1 MRLTKCLRESFGKG
15 TPGAVTL
22 RPMMQESIAALAA
35 EITTADLSS
44 TAYLDAFRI
53 SYLGRKGRLA
63 DLFDQLKTVPADEKR
78 AVGQQL
84 NALKQQAQARFDE
97 AQQAAEAAADNAPA
111 NPDFDYTLPP
121 VPHALG
127 TRHPLML
134 VREEMLR
141 IFGRIGFAVAEG
153 PEIEDDWHNFTALN
167 FPENHPARDMQDTFF
182 IKGYEGVGVGGQ
194 KLEQGTEDNQSPP
207 IPLPSH
213 PHNLLRTH
221 TSTVQVRVMETEPL
235 PIRRVMPGRVFRNEA
250 ISARAH
256 MMFHQVEGI
265 FIDEGVS
272 FADLKQT
279 VYYFVQELFG
289 ADINIRF
296 RPSFFPFT
304 EPSAEIDIT
313 CLICK
318 GAGCNI
324 CKYSGW
330 VEIGGCGMVDPAVL
344 ENAKIDPEKYSGY
357 AWGMGIERIAMLKYQ
372 IKDLRL
378 FTENDM
384 RFLRQFEAL

>member
-1 MRLTKCLRESFGKG
+1 
-15 TPGAVTL
+15 
-22 RPMMQESIAALAA
+22 MQMQDSIAALTA
-35 EITTADLSS
+35 EITTADLS
-44 TAYLDAFRI
+44 TAAHLDAFRI
-53 SYLGRKGRLA
+53 AYLGRKGRLT
-63 DLFDQLKTVPADEKR
+63 DLFDQLKTVPADQKR

-84 NALKQQAQARFDE
+84 NILKQQAQARFDE
-97 AQQAAEAAADNAPA
+97 ARQAAEAAADNTPA

-121 VPHALG
+121 VPNALG

-182 IKGYEGVGVGGQ
+182 VAPTSRTATPGDVPTGAP
-194 KLEQGTEDNQSPP
+194 D
-207 IPLPSH
+207 LPH
-213 PHNLLRTH
+213 LLRTH

-344 ENAKIDPEKYSGY
+344 ENAGIDPEKYSGY

>member
-1 MRLTKCLRESFGKG
+1 
-15 TPGAVTL
+15 
-22 RPMMQESIAALAA
+22 MMQELIAALAA
-35 EITTADLSS
+35 EITTAELNNAA
-44 TAYLDAFRI
+44 TLDAFRI
-53 SYLGRKGRLA
+53 NYLGRKGRLA

-84 NALKQQAQARFDE
+84 NALQQQAQARFDE
-97 AQQAAEAAADNAPA
+97 AQQAAEAAADNTPA

-141 IFGRIGFAVAEG
+141 VFARIGFAVAEG

-182 IKGYEGVGVGGQ
+182 VTPPAGAEP
-194 KLEQGTEDNQSPP
+194 GTQ
-207 IPLPSH
+207 
-213 PHNLLRTH
+213 PHLLRTH

-344 ENAKIDPEKYSGY
+344 ENAKIDSEKYSGY

>member
-1 MRLTKCLRESFGKG
+1 
-15 TPGAVTL
+15 
-22 RPMMQESIAALAA
+22 MQELIAALAA
-35 EITTADLSS
+35 EITTAELNN
-44 TAYLDAFRI
+44 AAALDAFRI
-53 SYLGRKGRLA
+53 NYLGRKGRLA
-63 DLFDQLKTVPADEKR
+63 DLFDQLKTVPAEEKR

-84 NALKQQAQARFDE
+84 NALKQQAQAHFDA
-97 AQQAAEAAADNAPA
+97 AQQAAEAAADNTPA

-121 VPHALG
+121 VPNALG

-141 IFGRIGFAVAEG
+141 VFARIGFAVAEG

-182 IKGYEGVGVGGQ
+182 VMSNSVNERMSEAPEGPSDAPSIHSA
-194 KLEQGTEDNQSPP
+194 THSPTH
-207 IPLPSH
+207 S
-213 PHNLLRTH
+213 LLRTH

-384 RFLRQFEAL
+384 RFLRQFEALS

>member
-1 MRLTKCLRESFGKG
+1 
-15 TPGAVTL
+15 
-22 RPMMQESIAALAA
+22 MQMQDSIAALTA
-35 EITTADLSS
+35 EITTADLSN
-44 TAYLDAFRI
+44 AAHRDAFRI
-53 SYLGRKGRLA
+53 AYLGRKGRLA
-63 DLFDQLKTVPADEKR
+63 DLFDQLKAVPAEDKR

-84 NALKQQAQARFDE
+84 NTLKQQAQARFDE

-121 VPHALG
+121 VPNALG
-127 TRHPLML
+127 TRHPLSL

-182 IKGYEGVGVGGQ
+182 LEAGRGPRAADADAAGGEPAAPQ
-194 KLEQGTEDNQSPP
+194 F
-207 IPLPSH
+207 
-213 PHNLLRTH
+213 LLRTH

-330 VEIGGCGMVDPAVL
+330 VEIMGCGMVDPAVL

>member
-1 MRLTKCLRESFGKG
+1 
-15 TPGAVTL
+15 
-22 RPMMQESIAALAA
+22 MQESIASLAA

-44 TAYLDAFRI
+44 AAHLDAFRI

-63 DLFDQLKTVPADEKR
+63 DLFDQLKTVPAEEKR

-97 AQQAAEAAADNAPA
+97 AQQAAESAADNAPA

-121 VPHALG
+121 APNALG
-127 TRHPLML
+127 TRHPLSL

-141 IFGRIGFAVAEG
+141 VFARIGFAVAEG

-182 IKGYEGVGVGGQ
+182 VAPAAGAEP
-194 KLEQGTEDNQSPP
+194 GTQ
-207 IPLPSH
+207 
-213 PHNLLRTH
+213 PHLLRTH

-324 CKYSGW
+324 CKHSGW

-344 ENAKIDPEKYSGY
+344 ENANIDPEKYSGY

-378 FTENDM
+378 FTENDL

>member
-1 MRLTKCLRESFGKG
+1 
-15 TPGAVTL
+15 
-22 RPMMQESIAALAA
+22 MMQESIAALAA

-44 TAYLDAFRI
+44 TTHLDAFRI

-63 DLFDQLKTVPADEKR
+63 DLFDQLKTVPADQKR
-78 AVGQQL
+78 AIGQQL
-84 NALKQQAQARFDE
+84 NALKQDAQARFDT
-97 AQQAAEAAADNAPA
+97 AQQAAEATADNTPA
-111 NPDFDYTLPP
+111 NPNFDYTLPP
-121 VPHALG
+121 VPNALG

-182 IKGYEGVGVGGQ
+182 
-194 KLEQGTEDNQSPP
+194 LEAGNGKRESGDEEKTEDGENQSPRS
-207 IPLPSH
+207 PLTAP
-213 PHNLLRTH
+213 NFLLRTH

>member
-1 MRLTKCLRESFGKG
+1 MLQDSITALT
-15 TPGAVTL
+15 
-22 RPMMQESIAALAA
+22 A
-35 EITTADLSS
+35 EVNAADLS
-44 TAYLDAFRI
+44 TPAQLDAFRVA
-53 SYLGRKGRLA
+53 YLGRKGRLA
-63 DLFDQLKTVPADEKR
+63 DLFDQLKTVPNDQKR

-84 NALKQQAQARFDE
+84 NQLKQAAQARFDE
-97 AQQAAEAAADNAPA
+97 QQAALEAAADNAPA
-111 NPDFDYTLPP
+111 NPDFDYTLPV
-121 VPHALG
+121 VPNALG
-127 TRHPLML
+127 TRHPLSL

-141 IFGRIGFAVAEG
+141 VFARIGFAVAEG

-167 FPENHPARDMQDTFF
+167 FPDNHPARDMQDTFF
-182 IKGYEGVGVGGQ
+182 VDGGGLGAKGLGDDAAQQEANN
-194 KLEQGTEDNQSPP
+194 NQVPKSPSP
-207 IPLPSH
+207 QH
-213 PHNLLRTH
+213 LLRTH

-344 ENAKIDPEKYSGY
+344 ENANIDPEKYSGY

>member
-1 MRLTKCLRESFGKG
+1 ML
-15 TPGAVTL
+15 
-22 RPMMQESIAALAA
+22 QESIAALAA
-35 EITTADLSS
+35 EIAAADLGTTAQ
-44 TAYLDAFRI
+44 LDAFRLA
-53 SYLGRKGRLA
+53 YLGRKGRLA
-63 DLFDQLKTVPADEKR
+63 DLFDQLKTVPAEDKR
-78 AVGQQL
+78 TVGQQL
-84 NALKQQAQARFDE
+84 NALKQQAQTRHDE
-97 AQQAAEAAADNAPA
+97 AQATLEASTAQQPADAGY
-111 NPDFDYTLPP
+111 DYTLPP
-121 VPHALG
+121 VPNALG
-127 TRHPLML
+127 TRHPLSL

-141 IFGRIGFAVAEG
+141 VFARIGFAVAEG

-182 IKGYEGVGVGGQ
+182 LMGNGAMGNGIAESPQ
-194 KLEQGTEDNQSPP
+194 KPNTENSTPNTQHSTPNTPNQPF
-207 IPLPSH
+207 
-213 PHNLLRTH
+213 LLRTH

-344 ENAKIDPEKYSGY
+344 TNASIDAERYSGY

-372 IKDLRL
+372 VKDLRL
-378 FTENDM
+378 FTENDV
-384 RFLRQFEAL
+384 RFLRQFEGV

>member
-1 MRLTKCLRESFGKG
+1 
-15 TPGAVTL
+15 
-22 RPMMQESIAALAA
+22 MMQESIASLAA
-35 EITTADLSS
+35 EITTADLST
-44 TAYLDAFRI
+44 TAHLDAFRI

-63 DLFDQLKTVPADEKR
+63 DLFDQLKAVPAEEKR

-111 NPDFDYTLPP
+111 HPDFDYTLPP
-121 VPHALG
+121 VPNALG
-127 TRHPLML
+127 TRHPLSL

-141 IFGRIGFAVAEG
+141 VFARIGFAVAEG

-182 IKGYEGVGVGGQ
+182 VESRDS
-194 KLEQGTEDNQSPP
+194 GTSGLGNLAESESQDPK
-207 IPLPSH
+207 
-213 PHNLLRTH
+213 PHLLRTH

-289 ADINIRF
+289 QDINIRF

-344 ENAKIDPEKYSGY
+344 EIAKIDPEKYSGY

>member
-1 MRLTKCLRESFGKG
+1 MTQ
-15 TPGAVTL
+15 
-22 RPMMQESIAALAA
+22 MQDSLAALTA
-35 EITTADLSS
+35 EITTADLSN
-44 TAYLDAFRI
+44 AAHLDAFRI
-53 SYLGRKGRLA
+53 AYLGRKGHLA
-63 DLFDQLKTVPADEKR
+63 DLFDQLKAVPTEDKR

-97 AQQAAEAAADNAPA
+97 AQQAAGAADNTPA

-121 VPHALG
+121 VPQALG
-127 TRHPLML
+127 TRHPLSL

-182 IKGYEGVGVGGQ
+182 LRGYEGKGVGGYEGNEE
-194 KLEQGTEDNQSPP
+194 KGENQTPP
-207 IPLPSH
+207 TLVPSH
-213 PHNLLRTH
+213 PLTPEKPYLLRTH

-344 ENAKIDPEKYSGY
+344 ENAGIDPEQYSGY

-384 RFLRQFEAL
+384 RFLRQFEGL

>member
-1 MRLTKCLRESFGKG
+1 
-15 TPGAVTL
+15 
-22 RPMMQESIAALAA
+22 MQMQDSIAALTA
-35 EITTADLSS
+35 EITTADLSN
-44 TAYLDAFRI
+44 AAHLDAFRI
-53 SYLGRKGRLA
+53 AYLGRKGRLA
-63 DLFDQLKTVPADEKR
+63 DLFDQLKAVPTDQKR

-97 AQQAAEAAADNAPA
+97 AQTAAEAATDNAPA

-121 VPHALG
+121 VPQALG
-127 TRHPLML
+127 TRHPLSL

-182 IKGYEGVGVGGQ
+182 VKGYDGKGVGGHAGEGNGDGQ
-194 KLEQGTEDNQSPP
+194 NPSA
-207 IPLPSH
+207 PLPSS
-213 PHNLLRTH
+213 PPNLLRTH

-344 ENAKIDPEKYSGY
+344 ENAKIDSEKYSGY

>member
-1 MRLTKCLRESFGKG
+1 
-15 TPGAVTL
+15 
-22 RPMMQESIAALAA
+22 MMQESLAALAV
-35 EITTADLSS
+35 EIATADLS
-44 TAYLDAFRI
+44 TAAPLDAFRVA
-53 SYLGRKGRLA
+53 YLGRKGRLA
-63 DLFDQLKTVPADEKR
+63 DLFDQLKTVPADDKR

-97 AQQAAEAAADNAPA
+97 AQQALEAAADQAPA

-121 VPHALG
+121 VPQALG

-141 IFGRIGFAVAEG
+141 VFARIGFAVAEG

-182 IKGYEGVGVGGQ
+182 VAPAAEAEPGAQ
-194 KLEQGTEDNQSPP
+194 
-207 IPLPSH
+207 H
-213 PHNLLRTH
+213 HLLRTH

-344 ENAKIDPEKYSGY
+344 ENANIDPEKYSGY

>member
-1 MRLTKCLRESFGKG
+1 
-15 TPGAVTL
+15 
-22 RPMMQESIAALAA
+22 MMQMQDSITALRA
-35 EITTADLSS
+35 EITTANLSN
-44 TAYLDAFRI
+44 AAHLDAFRI
-53 SYLGRKGRLA
+53 AYLGRKGRLA
-63 DLFDQLKTVPADEKR
+63 DLFDQLKAVPADQKR
-78 AVGQQL
+78 AVGQHL
-84 NALKQQAQARFDE
+84 NALKHQAQVRFDE
-97 AQQAAEAAADNAPA
+97 AQQTAEAAVDNAPA

-121 VPHALG
+121 VPNALG
-127 TRHPLML
+127 TRHPLSL

-182 IKGYEGVGVGGQ
+182 LKGYEGERVGGQ
-194 KLEQGTEDNQSPP
+194 EEKAIKVEADNQTPP
-207 IPLPSH
+207 TLLPSY
-213 PHNLLRTH
+213 PPAPEKPYLLRTH

-344 ENAKIDPEKYSGY
+344 ENAKIDSEKYSGY

-384 RFLRQFEAL
+384 RFLRQFAAL

>member
-1 MRLTKCLRESFGKG
+1 
-15 TPGAVTL
+15 
-22 RPMMQESIAALAA
+22 MMQELITALAA
-35 EITTADLSS
+35 EITTAELNN
-44 TAYLDAFRI
+44 AAALDAFRVN
-53 SYLGRKGRLA
+53 YLGRKGRLA
-63 DLFDQLKTVPADEKR
+63 DLFDQLKAVPADEKR

-97 AQQAAEAAADNAPA
+97 AQAAAEAAADNAPA
-111 NPDFDYTLPP
+111 TPDFDYTLPP

-182 IKGYEGVGVGGQ
+182 VAGRD
-194 KLEQGTEDNQSPP
+194 LGTSGPGDLVDNDSPSENQVP
-207 IPLPSH
+207 KSPSSQV
-213 PHNLLRTH
+213 PNYLLRTH

-265 FIDEGVS
+265 FIDEGVT

-279 VYYFVQELFG
+279 IYYFVQEMLG
-289 ADINIRF
+289 QDIQIRF

-304 EPSAEIDIT
+304 EPSAEVDIT

-330 VEIGGCGMVDPAVL
+330 VEIMGCGMVDPAVL
-344 ENAKIDPEKYSGY
+344 ENANIDPEKYSGY